1 VLKLCEAG
9 EIAGWIVQQGFAF
22 DDGRWTGGGG
32 EDSESQRWA
41 GGIDGGE

>member
-1 VLKLCEAG
+1 VKLEKLPDGLFNKALLLTMG
-9 EIAGWIVQQGFAF
+9 
-22 DDGRWTGGGG
+22 DGRWTGGGG